1 MALEKGEI
9 DLIFGKNMID
19 ADAINQYT
27 GNDNFTV
34 ALSDPTSTRQIVLN
48 TTRDILDEKE
58 VRKAL
63 QHATNK
69 AAISEGIFY
78 GLEQPADT
86 LFASTVPYCDINLPH
101 MSMMWKKQR
110 RCWRKQAGRWLET
123 AYVKKTARKWNW
135 SCFIT
140 AIV

>member
-69 AAISEGIFY
+69 AAISEGIF
-78 GLEQPADT
+78 LVWNSRRIHC
-86 LFASTVPYCDINLPH
+86 LHLPF
-101 MSMMWKKQR
+101 
-110 RCWRKQAGRWLET
+110 L
-123 AYVKKTARKWNW
+123 
-135 SCFIT
+135 T
-140 AIV
+140 AISI

>member
-19 ADAINQYT
+19 ANAINQYT

-86 LFASTVPYCDINLPH
+86 LFASTVPYCDINLPPYEYDVEE
-101 MSMMWKKQR
+101 S
-110 RCWRKQAGRWLET
+110 AGR
-123 AYVKKTARKWNW
+123 RR
-135 SCFIT
+135 
-140 AIV
+140 